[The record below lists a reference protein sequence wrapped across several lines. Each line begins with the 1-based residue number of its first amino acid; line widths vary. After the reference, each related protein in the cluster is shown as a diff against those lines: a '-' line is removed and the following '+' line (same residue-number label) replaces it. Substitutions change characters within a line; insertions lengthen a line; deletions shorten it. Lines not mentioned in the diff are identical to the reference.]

1 MKKGLFILVAF
12 TYLQSSAQSV
22 EFKKGQQIIITTT
35 ASQSTDVMG
44 MSMKNSS
51 TSVNKVTVKDISDK
65 NYTLENTLTK
75 LVINSEN
82 PMQPINFDSDKEQD
96 RSSEV
101 GKAIGSS
108 LGKPEVFFVN
118 KKSSEITSD
127 NKNLA
132 DSSAGADKNDMMS
145 MMGGMF
151 GNAESV
157 TVSNTFFLI
166 PSGKKTGDSWVDS
179 STIEKIKS
187 VNKYTIVS
195 TEKNIVTIN
204 VNGTMNGK
212 TTMDMQGNQ
221 FDIDMSTNS
230 TGKIVMDKV
239 TSLVKSRTTNATIN
253 STIQAMGQSLPVE
266 GTAASTTTYE

>member
-1 MKKGLFILVAF
+1 MKKGLFLLAAF
-12 TYLQSSAQSV
+12 TYLHSSAQSV
-22 EFKKGQQIIITTT
+22 EFKKGQQILITTT
-35 ASQSTDVMG
+35 ASQSTDLMG
-44 MSMKNSS
+44 MGMKNSS
-51 TSVNKVTVKDISDK
+51 TSINKVIVKEVTDK

-75 LVINSEN
+75 LVVNSEN

-108 LGKPEVFFVN
+108 LDKPEIFFVN

-127 NKNLA
+127 NKNMA
-132 DSSAGADKNDMMS
+132 DSIAGGDKNDMMS

-151 GNAESV
+151 GNAESA

-166 PSGKKTGDSWVDS
+166 PAGKKTGDSWSDS

-187 VNKYTIVS
+187 VNKYTIES
-195 TEKNIVTIN
+195 TEKNIVTIA

-221 FDIDMSTNS
+221 FDIDMSTTT
-230 TGKIVMDKV
+230 TGKIILDKS

-253 STIQAMGQSLPVE
+253 STVQAMGQSLPVD
-266 GTAASTTTYE
+266 GTATSTTTYE

>member
-1 MKKGLFILVAF
+1 
-12 TYLQSSAQSV
+12 
-22 EFKKGQQIIITTT
+22 
-35 ASQSTDVMG
+35 MG

>member
-204 VNGTMNGK
+204 VNGTLNCK